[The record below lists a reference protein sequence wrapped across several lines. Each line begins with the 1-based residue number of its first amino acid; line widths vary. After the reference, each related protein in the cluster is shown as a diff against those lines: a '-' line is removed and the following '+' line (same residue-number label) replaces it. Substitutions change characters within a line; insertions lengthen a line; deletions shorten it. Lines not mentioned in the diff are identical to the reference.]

1 MFFTQALAD
10 AILATYGTQLQGR
23 AGNLSADS
31 ADAGEPAAA
40 VLVVD
45 LGLPY
50 GTDLDII
57 RAAQRQWLFAK
68 KSTPKLT
75 SEEVRNV
82 RAGGRAISPQIARQL
97 LTWFGYAMAVD
108 LAWSCWCWCWCW
120 C

>member
-1 MFFTQALAD
+1 MPEPAHPPTIQVVLAEGDVFFTQALAD
-10 AILATYGTQLQGR
+10 AILATHGMQLQGR

-68 KSTPKLT
+68 KSTP
-75 SEEVRNV
+75 
-82 RAGGRAISPQIARQL
+82 
-97 LTWFGYAMAVD
+97 
-108 LAWSCWCWCWCW
+108 
-120 C
+120 